1 MLIVGAPLAIKIPV
15 CKYKQTLHDTIIMD
29 PRNTK
34 KSVMNKVYTTR
45 TKGEGR
51 NLKIDTFKNWF

>member
-15 CKYKQTLHDTIIMD
+15 CKYKQTPHDTLIMV

-34 KSVMNKVYTTR
+34 KSVMNKVYTASNR
-45 TKGEGR
+45 EEPKE
-51 NLKIDTFKNWF
+51 KVEI